1 MVIPLERDRPSPAT
15 FLREGVLCEYPDR
28 WDSEIATPN
37 RFRRYDRFSVGHSPE
52 LHDWKHIPACRGVPA
67 SNARYLFGRNGFN
80 NATPRAAKSR
90 SLRVAT
96 VSP

>member
-52 LHDWKHIPACRGVPA
+52 LHDWKAHSRLSRGA
-67 SNARYLFGRNGFN
+67 GLKCALFVWE
-80 NATPRAAKSR
+80 KWIQ
-90 SLRVAT
+90 
-96 VSP
+96 